1 MDDLELLDWRERVA
15 RLYLSDLDL
24 AGFRTA
30 RDELFAGHPQSPVPA
45 ADRAA
50 FTGLGWFPPNRDAV
64 VEAPLR
70 PASGTESI
78 DTGGPDG
85 VVTYRRVAVAQTPWG
100 PLTLWWIEA
109 YGGGL
114 FVPLRDGTSGRESYG
129 GGRYL
134 TDTVKGT
141 YGRGLT
147 VLPGGRVRLDA
158 NYLYNPSCAY
168 DDRWA
173 CPLAPPENRVDVPV
187 RAGEL
192 AYHRA

>member
-24 AGFRTA
+24 TGLRAA
-30 RDELFAGHPQSPVPA
+30 RDELFRSHPQSPLPA

-50 FTGLGWFPPNRDAV
+50 FTGLRYHPPAPDAV

-85 VVTYRRVAVAQTPWG
+85 VVRYRRVAIAETPWG

-114 FVPLRDGTSGRESYG
+114 FVPVRDATCGTDAYG

-147 VLPGGRVRLDA
+147 VLARDRVRLDL

-173 CPLAPPENRVDVPV
+173 CPLAPPENRLPAAI

-192 AYHRA
+192 AYRG